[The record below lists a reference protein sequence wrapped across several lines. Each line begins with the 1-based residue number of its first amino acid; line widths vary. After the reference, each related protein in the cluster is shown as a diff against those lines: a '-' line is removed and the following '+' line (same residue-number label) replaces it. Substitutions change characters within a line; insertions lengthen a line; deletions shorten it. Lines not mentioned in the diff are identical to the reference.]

1 MRGRVPSRPKEDDH
15 MTRKPLPLLVAA
27 LAALS
32 VTALTVAPAPA
43 KHGDNSATKLEGR
56 ALSVNRTAHT
66 FRLRASERGT
76 LGGRRN
82 KTTTFAGIR
91 SSPGRPGKT
100 IGVHFRLVHAPRLPP
115 QTQRA
120 AGDP

>member
-1 MRGRVPSRPKEDDH
+1 

-56 ALSVNRTAHT
+56 VLSVNRTAHT
-66 FRLRASERGT
+66 FRLRDSELGT
-76 LGGRRN
+76 LGVRWN
-82 KTTTFAGIR
+82 KTTTFDGIR
-91 SSPGRPGKT
+91 SSQVRPGK
-100 IGVHFRLVHAPRLPP
+100 ILEVHFRLVNGRRLATKI
-115 QTQRA
+115 QQG
-120 AGDP
+120 AGNHG